1 MDIVTKEIQYDTRGE
16 ADIIDITE
24 DIQNWITKSR
34 LKDGQVTVFI
44 PGSTASL
51 TTVEYEKGLVKDLK
65 SLFERVAPKNIR
77 YAHDEAWHDGNGHSH
92 IRASLLGPSLT
103 IPFSGSRL
111 ILGTW
116 QQVILVDFDN
126 RPRKRRVVVQVIGN
140 R

>member
-1 MDIVTKEIQYDTRGE
+1 MDINTKEIQYDTKGE

-24 DIQNWITKSR
+24 DIQNLVTKSR
-34 LKDGQVTVFI
+34 VKDGQVTVFI

-65 SLFERVAPKNIR
+65 GLFERIAPKNIR

-103 IPFSGSRL
+103 IPFSGGGL

-116 QQVILVDFDN
+116 QQIILVDFDN
-126 RPRKRRVVVQVIGN
+126 RPRKRKVVVQVIGN

>member
-126 RPRKRRVVVQVIGN
+126 RPRKRKVVVQVIGN

>member
-1 MDIVTKEIQYDTRGE
+1 MDINTKEIQYETKSDI
-16 ADIIDITE
+16 DIINITE
-24 DIQNWITKSR
+24 DIQDLVTKSKV
-34 LKDGQVTVFI
+34 KDGQVTVFI

-51 TTVEYEKGLVKDLK
+51 TTVEYETGLVKDLK
-65 SLFERVAPKNIR
+65 ALFERVAPKNIR

-103 IPFSGSRL
+103 IPFSDGRL

-116 QQVILVDFDN
+116 QQVILLDFDN